1 MDKIKNGLVI
11 SSDGTTKLWFKDDQL
26 HKEDGPAVEITTDST
41 KLWYQY
47 GEYHR
52 DEIDPETGLSLPA
65 IEYSSGTKE
74 WYINGKCHRFDG
86 PAIEYEDGDK
96 EWFLDGKQTTEEEVM
111 NRWEIIKE
119 QNRLSEMIKDKPKKE
134 SFKL

>member
-1 MDKIKNGLVI
+1 MNKIKNGLVI

-26 HKEDGPAVEITTDST
+26 HREDGPAVEITTDST

-52 DEIDPETGLSLPA
+52 DEIDPKTGLSLPA

-74 WYINGKCHRFDG
+74 WYINGKRHRFDG
-86 PAIEYEDGDK
+86 AAIEYEDGDK
-96 EWFLDGKQTTEEEVM
+96 EWFLDGKQSTEEEVKI
-111 NRWEIIKE
+111 RWE
-119 QNRLSEMIKDKPKKE
+119 QDRLNNMIQSNFSKK